1 MTEYVRV
8 PREPTP
14 EMLKAGAST
23 LDDFWKA
30 QERGPTHVQE
40 AWPGIVQIYAAMLA
54 VSPQGE
60 GSPAEADQDALIERT
75 CRECRALH
83 RIFTEVVTPPASPQ
97 GEGGWT
103 KHDGGPNPVPGK
115 TVECKLAG
123 TSFPMAALPSECLNW
138 AADLRFG
145 GSIIAYRVTE
155 GVKP

>member
-54 VSPQGE
+54 
-60 GSPAEADQDALIERT
+60 
-75 CRECRALH
+75 
-83 RIFTEVVTPPASPQ
+83 ASPQ
-97 GEGGWT
+97 GEDRWI

-115 TVECKLAG
+115 LVDLISRQITGAVRAFLTPTTGNAG
-123 TSFPMAALPSECLNW
+123 AARASTSSLTASPKE
-138 AADLRFG
+138 
-145 GSIIAYRVTE
+145 
-155 GVKP
+155 